1 MIKKTLKRILG
12 DYWIFRIK
20 NLKNKLFVKDHSKV
34 QADTTLYQT
43 FVKPED
49 LCFDVGANI
58 GNKVDIFLK
67 LKARVVAVEPQE
79 SCYKIL
85 KYKYGNNIT
94 LVKKGLGEKEEEKEF
109 YLSDSSTISSF
120 SKEWI
125 ESVKRNRFAGYQWNK
140 VVKTEMT
147 TLDKLIE
154 QFGKPVYIKIDVEGY
169 ELEVLKGLTQQVP
182 IISFEYTVPER
193 TDNIFNCL
201 AQIERINHQGLC
213 NYTVGESMKTVL
225 PQWISLPDFKKYIH
239 SGEFPKNAF
248 GDIYIK
254 SNA

>member
-1 MIKKTLKRILG
+1 MILKGSFTFDPSRVRDYNISFCQLRSRMIKKTLKRILG

-43 FVKPED
+43 FVKPGD

-94 LVKKGLGEKEEEKEF
+94 LVKKGLGENE
-109 YLSDSSTISSF
+109 
-120 SKEWI
+120 
-125 ESVKRNRFAGYQWNK
+125 
-140 VVKTEMT
+140 
-147 TLDKLIE
+147 
-154 QFGKPVYIKIDVEGY
+154 
-169 ELEVLKGLTQQVP
+169 
-182 IISFEYTVPER
+182 
-193 TDNIFNCL
+193 
-201 AQIERINHQGLC
+201 
-213 NYTVGESMKTVL
+213 
-225 PQWISLPDFKKYIH
+225 
-239 SGEFPKNAF
+239 
-248 GDIYIK
+248 
-254 SNA
+254 